1 MKQVIISAIMILGMC
16 GSAWAEKTSSHMLH
30 CAGNLLN
37 GNTAKTSSYAFNIMV
52 ASDGSWLEAG
62 DGLKYKR
69 GINDS
74 TSNWQFK
81 SPNSKTLF
89 GYVNFNP
96 DFLSVTASMRGIH
109 MVTASCIP
117 TSNPFK

>member
-69 GINDS
+69 GINESSDRRVLWLMDDDIS
-74 TSNWQFK
+74 LPS
-81 SPNSKTLF
+81 
-89 GYVNFNP
+89 
-96 DFLSVTASMRGIH
+96 I
-109 MVTASCIP
+109 II
-117 TSNPFK
+117 